1 MKRFPF
7 FLQKNVSSL
16 LFLQIILLFFT
27 LPHLSQAE
35 LVDKV
40 VAVVND
46 DVITLSEVENEA
58 KTLYQSIA
66 RNYEGPSLT
75 EELEKARESTL
86 DSMISRRLIDQKAA
100 LFNLKVS
107 EKEIDNGYE
116 RMRKRSSLSPSEFRK
131 KLAESGMSE
140 EVYRTNIRSQILQS
154 KLVSFDV
161 RSKIVITDEMILDY
175 YDENYTSRVKKGNYY
190 LLQMG
195 FTWNKESGSAE
206 DLTLSKKSA
215 LKKAE
220 RVYKLVEKGEDFR
233 TLAKKFSNLP
243 SAIDGGDIG
252 IFTLDEMAPAMRDAV
267 ANLKHG
273 QLSKIVETPTEYQ
286 FYKLLSEKDGSIVI
300 TASYDTVKDEIKEKL
315 YQVKLKEAFTG
326 WVADLKEKAYI
337 QKL

>member
-206 DLTLSKKSA
+206 DLALSKKSA

-220 RVYKLVEKGEDFR
+220 RVYKLVEKGEGFR

-300 TASYDTVKDEIKEKL
+300 TASYDSVKDEIKEKL

>member
-7 FLQKNVSSL
+7 FLQINVTLL

-58 KTLYQSIA
+58 KPLYQSIA
-66 RNYEGPSLT
+66 RNYEGPYLT
-75 EELEKARESTL
+75 EELEKARENTL

-100 LFNLKVS
+100 LFHLKVS

-116 RMRKRSSLSPSEFRK
+116 RMRQRSSLSPAEFRK

-161 RSKIVITDEMILDY
+161 RSKVVITDEMILDY

-195 FTWNKESGSAE
+195 FTWNKKSGSAE
-206 DLTLSKKSA
+206 DLVLSKENA

-220 RVYKLVEKGEDFR
+220 RVRKLVEKGEDFR
-233 TLAKKFSNLP
+233 TLAKKFSDLP
-243 SAIDGGDIG
+243 SAVDGGDIG
-252 IFTLDEMAPAMRDAV
+252 IFTLDEMASAMRDAV
-267 ANLKHG
+267 AHLKHG

-286 FYKLLSEKDGSIVI
+286 FYKLLSEKDGSIVV
-300 TASYDTVKDEIKEKL
+300 TASYDSVKDEIKEKL

-326 WVADLKEKAYI
+326 WVADLKKKAYI

>member
-1 MKRFPF
+1 MKPFPF
-7 FLQKNVSSL
+7 FLQNIVSSHL
-16 LFLQIILLFFT
+16 LLQIILLFFT
-27 LPHLSQAE
+27 LPQLSQAE

-66 RNYEGPSLT
+66 RNYEGLSLT
-75 EELEKARESTL
+75 KELEKARENTL
-86 DSMISRRLIDQKAA
+86 DSMISRRLIDQRAA

-116 RMRKRSSLSPSEFRK
+116 RMRKRSSLNPSQFRK

-140 EVYRTNIRSQILQS
+140 EVYRTNLRSQILQA
-154 KLVSFDV
+154 KLISFDV

-175 YDENYTSRVKKGNYY
+175 YDENYTSRVKKSNYY

-195 FTWNKESGSAE
+195 FIWDKKSGSTE
-206 DLTLSKKSA
+206 DLVLSKKSA

-220 RVYKLVEKGEDFR
+220 RVHKLVEKGEDFR

-243 SAIDGGDIG
+243 SAVDGGDIG
-252 IFTLDEMAPAMRDAV
+252 IFTLDEMASTMRDAV
-267 ANLKHG
+267 AHLKHG

-300 TASYDTVKDEIKEKL
+300 TASYDSVKDEIKEKL
-315 YQVKLKEAFTG
+315 YQVALKEAFTG